1 MKKIFLFIKKFFYL
15 IKNDNFFSENLPKSN
30 DLIKLRNGLT
40 FQVFSKFDLISNA
53 LREQGEFD
61 PWTSRIGSIILPE
74 NKKGNVIDI
83 GANIGTFCIPLAKNF
98 PKINFIA
105 FEAQKK
111 VFDVLNN
118 NINLNNIK
126 NIKTFN
132 VGLSAKLGKI
142 TVPVPNYKIENN
154 IGAFSFDIKARKK
167 KNYLAKYFDKEVL
180 SFDLFP
186 LDYFNYKNIL
196 LIKLDVEGYELNVLR
211 GAINTIKKNNFPPIL
226 FECWNNPKSKKK
238 EELFNFFK
246 KLGYVIKL
254 IHNDDYFAKYNLK

>member
-1 MKKIFLFIKKFFYL
+1 MKKIIFFFKKIFYL
-15 IKNDNFFSENLPKSN
+15 TKKYFFFENSLKSKN
-30 DLIKLRNGLT
+30 LIKLRNGLT

-61 PWTSRIGSIILPE
+61 PLTYRIASIILPE
-74 NKKGNVIDI
+74 NNKGNVIDI

-105 FEAQKK
+105 FEVQKK

-132 VGLSAKLGKI
+132 TGLSSKLQKI
-142 TVPVPNYKIENN
+142 AVPLPNYEIENN
-154 IGAFSFDIKARKK
+154 IGAFSFDIEARKK
-167 KNYLAKYFDKEVL
+167 KNFLANYIDKKVF

>member
-1 MKKIFLFIKKFFYL
+1 MKKIIFFFKKIFYL
-15 IKNDNFFSENLPKSN
+15 IKKYFFFENSIKSK

-61 PWTSRIGSIILPE
+61 PLTSRIASIILPE
-74 NKKGNVIDI
+74 NNKGNVIDI

-105 FEAQKK
+105 FEVQKK

-132 VGLSAKLGKI
+132 TGLSAKLQKI
-142 TVPVPNYKIENN
+142 AVPLPNYEIENN
-154 IGAFSFDIKARKK
+154 IGAFSFDIEARKK
-167 KNYLAKYFDKEVL
+167 KNFLANYIDKKVF

-238 EELFNFFK
+238 EELFTFFK

>member
-1 MKKIFLFIKKFFYL
+1 MKKIFFFVKKIFYL
-15 IKNDNFFSENLPKSN
+15 IKKNNFFFENSLKSK
-30 DLIKLRNGLT
+30 DLIKLKNGLT

-61 PWTSRIGSIILPE
+61 PLTSRIASIILPE
-74 NKKGNVIDI
+74 NNKGNVIDI

-105 FEAQKK
+105 FEVQKK

-132 VGLSAKLGKI
+132 TGLSAKLQKI
-142 TVPVPNYKIENN
+142 AVPLPNYEIENN
-154 IGAFSFDIKARKK
+154 IGAFSFDIEARKK
-167 KNYLAKYFDKEVL
+167 KNFLANYIDKKVF

>member
-1 MKKIFLFIKKFFYL
+1 MKKIFFFVKKIFYFIK
-15 IKNDNFFSENLPKSN
+15 NNFFFENYLKSK
-30 DLIKLRNGLT
+30 DLIKLKNGLT

-61 PWTSRIGSIILPE
+61 PLTSRIASIILPE
-74 NKKGNVIDI
+74 NNKGNVIDI

-105 FEAQKK
+105 FEVQKK

-132 VGLSAKLGKI
+132 TGLSAKLQKI
-142 TVPVPNYKIENN
+142 AVPLPNYEIENN
-154 IGAFSFDIKARKK
+154 IGAFSFDIEARKK
-167 KNYLAKYFDKEVL
+167 KNFLANYIDKKVF

>member
-1 MKKIFLFIKKFFYL
+1 MKKIFFFVKKIFYL
-15 IKNDNFFSENLPKSN
+15 IKNNFFFENSLKSK
-30 DLIKLRNGLT
+30 DLIKLKNGLT

-61 PWTSRIGSIILPE
+61 PLTSRIASIILPE
-74 NKKGNVIDI
+74 NNKGNVIDI

-105 FEAQKK
+105 FEVQKK

-132 VGLSAKLGKI
+132 TGLSAKLQKI
-142 TVPVPNYKIENN
+142 AVPLPNYEIENN
-154 IGAFSFDIKARKK
+154 IGAFSFDIEARKK
-167 KNYLAKYFDKEVL
+167 KNFLANYIDKKVF

>member
-1 MKKIFLFIKKFFYL
+1 MKKIIFFFKKIFYL
-15 IKNDNFFSENLPKSN
+15 IKKYFFFENSLKSK

-61 PWTSRIGSIILPE
+61 PLTSRIASIILPE
-74 NKKGNVIDI
+74 NNNGNVIDI

-105 FEAQKK
+105 FEVQKK

-132 VGLSAKLGKI
+132 TGLSAKLQKI
-142 TVPVPNYKIENN
+142 AVPLPNYEIENN
-154 IGAFSFDIKARKK
+154 IGAFSFDIEARKK
-167 KNYLAKYFDKEVL
+167 KNFLANYIDKKVF

>member
-1 MKKIFLFIKKFFYL
+1 MKKIFFFVKKIFYFIK
-15 IKNDNFFSENLPKSN
+15 NNFFFENSLKSK
-30 DLIKLRNGLT
+30 DLIKLKNGLT

-61 PWTSRIGSIILPE
+61 PLTSRIASIILPE
-74 NKKGNVIDI
+74 NNKGNVIDI

-105 FEAQKK
+105 FEVQKK

-132 VGLSAKLGKI
+132 TGLSAKLQKI
-142 TVPVPNYKIENN
+142 AVPLPNYEIENN
-154 IGAFSFDIKARKK
+154 IGAFSFDIEARKK
-167 KNYLAKYFDKEVL
+167 KNFLANYIDKKVF